1 MKNIL
6 LGLVALSLVVI
17 AYSSVSDKKYYR
29 YTLMEYANQKDL
41 TESLR
46 TVEIQGRF
54 NTMTECI
61 KNEAI
66 AFKVHNF
73 DGNYYAKPDG
83 TTTCKW
89 Q

>member
-6 LGLVALSLVVI
+6 LGLVTLSLMLI
-17 AYSSVSDKKYYR
+17 AYSNVSDKKYYR
-29 YTLMEYANQKDL
+29 YTLMEYEKQNGKWK
-41 TESLR
+41 
-46 TVEIQGRF
+46 TVEVQGRF

-66 AFKVHNF
+66 AVKVHNS